1 MGKGHVPM
9 PSRVK
14 EARLSQ
20 PRPVSGAAREGE
32 SPGTRQIRVSKFGV
46 LKSK

>member
-20 PRPVSGAAREGE
+20 PRPVSGAARRE
-32 SPGTRQIRVSKFGV
+32 SFREQGKLESASLVF
-46 LKSK
+46 